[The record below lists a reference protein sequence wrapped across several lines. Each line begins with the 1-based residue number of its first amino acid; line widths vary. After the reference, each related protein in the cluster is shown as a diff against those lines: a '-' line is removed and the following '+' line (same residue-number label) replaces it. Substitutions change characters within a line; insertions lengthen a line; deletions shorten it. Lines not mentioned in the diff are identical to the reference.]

1 MSGKG
6 NLTPPEIFGNHPAY
20 PCVIEQ
26 HNRIT
31 NESNVMQFGGLSQ
44 RQVVAM
50 SVLAGMMSHPGASS
64 AKPASE
70 VGAAFAYADLFLKF
84 EYDEAMAKLPDD
96 APDPNK
102 PSPLIIV
109 PGGKGAA

>member
-31 NESNVMQFGGLSQ
+31 NETNVMQFGGLSQ
-44 RQVVAM
+44 RQAIAMHVLNGITHNATGFSDLEQIAKTHVAR
-50 SVLAGMMSHPGASS
+50 
-64 AKPASE
+64 
-70 VGAAFAYADLFLKF
+70 AFAYADAFLRF

-96 APDPNK
+96 APN
-102 PSPLIIV
+102 PSEPVSLIVV
-109 PGGKGAA
+109 PK